1 MEYEKKEM
9 LIYQQGKTITDQF
22 YLDDDYNVPDARSD
36 VGKVILSEG
45 KLKVEELKEVENY
58 IRAAGTL
65 AFRILYESD
74 DIERK
79 LCVLEGRIPFEE
91 MIYVE
96 EPLAGAPFLKSS
108 NAELTVT
115 VINSRKLSLKV
126 LAELL
131 VSSEGKKRQSL
142 PWMWKTVRNYI
153 RKKKPHSFLDY
164 SPGGEISIASKKK

>member
-1 MEYEKKEM
+1 M
-9 LIYQQGKTITDQF
+9 LIYQQGKTITHQF

-74 DIERK
+74 DIEQK

-91 MIYVE
+91 TH
-96 EPLAGAPFLKSS
+96 LCRGTAGRSSFLKSS

-131 VSSEGKKRQSL
+131 VSSEGKKETELTMDVENSEKL
-142 PWMWKTVRNYI
+142 YK
-153 RKKKPHSFLDY
+153 KKKPRSFLDC
-164 SPGGEISIASKKK
+164 SPEEEISIASKKK

>member
-1 MEYEKKEM
+1 MEYEKKKC
-9 LIYQQGKTITDQF
+9 LFISRAKRSLHQF

-74 DIERK
+74 DIEQK

-91 MIYVE
+91 TIYVE
-96 EPLAGAPFLKSS
+96 EPL
-108 NAELTVT
+108 V
-115 VINSRKLSLKV
+115 
-126 LAELL
+126 ELL
-131 VSSEGKKRQSL
+131 FKIVECRTYRDG
-142 PWMWKTVRNYI
+142 Y
-153 RKKKPHSFLDY
+153 
-164 SPGGEISIASKKK
+164 